1 MIDLDLQMRRGEF
14 RLDARVQ
21 SDAAALALFGP
32 SGSGKTTLLHA
43 IAGLLR
49 PDTGHVRLAGREL
62 FDSQQHINL
71 DARQRRLGLVFQDL
85 RLFPHM
91 DVRHNLCFGARHRGG
106 MNTADLAQAVELL
119 GLSALLNR
127 TPDSLSGGEARRV
140 AIGRALLARP
150 TALLL
155 DEPLSGLHRAA
166 RDEVLAH
173 LCRLRSELRV
183 PVIMVSH
190 QVDEVLALASQ
201 IALIEDGR
209 IHALIDRAQFDARHS
224 ADNAVT

>member
-1 MIDLDLQMRRGEF
+1 MIDLDLHMQRGEF
-14 RLDARVQ
+14 RLDMSLR
-21 SDAAALALFGP
+21 SDAPALALFGP

-49 PDTGHVRLAGREL
+49 PDTGHIRLAGRKL
-62 FDSQQHINL
+62 FDSRQGINL

-85 RLFPHM
+85 RLFPHL

-106 MNTADLAQAVELL
+106 VAPTDLGRTVELL
-119 GLSALLNR
+119 GLSALLDR
-127 TPDSLSGGEARRV
+127 APDSLSGGEARRV
-140 AIGRALLARP
+140 AIGRALLAKP
-150 TALLL
+150 AALLL
-155 DEPLSGLHRAA
+155 DEPLGGLHRSA

-173 LCRLRSELRV
+173 LRQLRAELRV

-190 QVDEVLALASQ
+190 QPDEVLALASQ

-209 IHALIDRAQFDARHS
+209 IQALVDRAQFEAGQS
-224 ADNAVT
+224 AANAVI